1 MLPKER
7 HPNRWWCLYHCFNKI
22 STLHGYNRFKMLDRN
37 ELLDK
42 CKNVNQGSLIRRYTR
57 CYLITTLTWLIQ
69 TPPLPPY
76 RCTKRRI
83 IRVYVAIF
91 YPFQRGFINFFLM
104 IKHNVAPKG
113 LKAFNTTLYNAN
125 IQLKLLLNQNL

>member
-1 MLPKER
+1 MQ
-7 HPNRWWCLYHCFNKI
+7 
-22 STLHGYNRFKMLDRN
+22 
-37 ELLDK
+37 K
-42 CKNVNQGSLIRRYTR
+42 CKSRIVDKTLYTM
-57 CYLITTLTWLIQ
+57 LFNNHFDLTN
-69 TPPLPPY
+69 TD
-76 RCTKRRI
+76 
-83 IRVYVAIF
+83 AIF